1 MLDKQSK
8 MVLDSI
14 IANESQYERYFLQ
27 KDKPLDI
34 SDDEMERIL
43 CGLAAGGLCYPRRD
57 KRLYLWRSSHAEG
70 FLLQRV
76 PAP

>member
-27 KDKPLDI
+27 KDKPLDFLMMKW
-34 SDDEMERIL
+34 SAF
-43 CGLAAGGLCYPRRD
+43 CAA
-57 KRLYLWRSSHAEG
+57 
-70 FLLQRV
+70 LLPV
-76 PAP
+76 VTLPSTI